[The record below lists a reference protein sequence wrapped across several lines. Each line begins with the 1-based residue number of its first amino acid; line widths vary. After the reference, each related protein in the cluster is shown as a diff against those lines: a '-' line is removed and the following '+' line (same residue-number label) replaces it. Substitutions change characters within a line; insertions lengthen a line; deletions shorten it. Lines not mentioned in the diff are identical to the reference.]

1 MNFSILGPLEVLD
14 GREPLPIG
22 AGRQRK
28 LLAILL
34 LHANE
39 VVTTDRLIDE
49 LWNGRPTETAAKALQ
64 GLVSQLRRRL
74 GQDFLLTLPSGY
86 LAKLDREELDAHRFE
101 QLLKEAGGAQPEV
114 AARKL
119 REALGL
125 WRGPAL
131 ADFAYD
137 DFARNEIDRLEE
149 LRLTA
154 IEKKMDADLA
164 LGQHAELIAELEAL
178 LAEHP
183 LRERFRA
190 QLMRALYRAGRQVE
204 ALQVYQNGRAAFRDE
219 LGLDP
224 SEELQDLQKAILGHD
239 PSLVA
244 LPSRV
249 ARPQPT
255 APFERMLRRPRLLLG
270 AGALLLV
277 GAAIVAIGVEL
288 TGGSSTVATVVKPNS
303 VVVIDPKT
311 NRVRDAVSVG
321 ARPVAVAT
329 GPDAV
334 WVANA
339 DSGTVSR
346 IDPKRRQAVSTIGI
360 GADVSDVAIGFGSVW
375 VADGND
381 GTLTRIDPKL
391 NAVQA
396 TLRFGPS
403 SELSPQPVFSVATG
417 EGNVWA
423 TRGNSVLKIDPATN
437 QTVVRIP
444 ISQPLAIA
452 VGAGALWV
460 TTAGER
466 LLRIDADSNTLTA
479 RVSLPAQ
486 GVAPAVWHN
495 GLWMIVSIGQGNVW
509 RFDPNSLSPTSTFTT
524 ATGATDLAVG
534 EGSVW
539 ALNSA
544 GSVWRVEPSS
554 GRVMKIALAHRPTGI
569 AAGHGAVWA
578 AIS

>member
-1 MNFSILGPLEVLD
+1 MKFSILGPLEVSD
-14 GREPLPIG
+14 GHEPLPLG

-39 VVTTDRLIDE
+39 VVTADRLIEE
-49 LWNGRPTETAAKALQ
+49 LWNGHPPETAAKALQ

-74 GQDFLLTLPSGY
+74 GQDFLLTVPSGY
-86 LAKLDREELDAHRFE
+86 VAKLDREELDAHRFE
-101 QLLKEAGGAQPEV
+101 RLLKEAGGAEPVV

-131 ADFAYD
+131 TDFAYD

-149 LRLTA
+149 LRVTA

-164 LGQHAELIAELEAL
+164 LGRHAELIAELEAL

-190 QLMRALYRAGRQVE
+190 QLMRALYRAGRQAE
-204 ALQVYQNGRAAFRDE
+204 ALQVYQNGRTVLRDE

-224 SEELQDLQKAILGHD
+224 SEELQDLQRAILAHD
-239 PSLVA
+239 PSLA
-244 LPSRV
+244 APPRV
-249 ARPQPT
+249 ARVRPT
-255 APFERMLRRPRLLLG
+255 AEPRLRRPRPLLG

-277 GAAIVAIGVEL
+277 GAIAAAAVEL
-288 TGGSSTVATVVKPNS
+288 TGGSSTVAPIVKPNS

-311 NRVRDAVSVG
+311 DGVRDVVPVG
-321 ARPVAVAT
+321 VRPVAVAT

-339 DSGTVSR
+339 DDGTVSR
-346 IDPKRRQAVSTIGI
+346 IDPKKRHAVSTIGI

-375 VADGND
+375 VAGGND

-391 NAVQA
+391 NAVEA
-396 TLRFGPS
+396 TLTFGPS
-403 SELSPQPVFSVATG
+403 SELSPQPVFAVATG
-417 EGNVWA
+417 EGSVWA

-437 QTVVRIP
+437 QTVARIP
-444 ISQPLAIA
+444 VSEPLAIA
-452 VGAGALWV
+452 VGAGALWT

-466 LLRIDADSNTLTA
+466 ILRIDAASNALTA
-479 RVSLPAQ
+479 RASLPSQ
-486 GVAPAVWHN
+486 GIAPAVWHD

-509 RFDPNSLSPTSTFTT
+509 RFDVNSLSPTATFTT
-524 ATGATDLAVG
+524 VRGAIDLAVG
-534 EGSVW
+534 EGAVW
-539 ALNSA
+539 AANFR
-544 GSVWRVEPSS
+544 GSVWRVEPST
-554 GRVMKIALAHRPTGI
+554 GRVTKIALEHHPTGI
-569 AAGHGAVWA
+569 TVGDGEVWVT
-578 AIS
+578 IS